1 MGVTCN
7 MLTRTAKKLLGGVLF
22 LVVLAGV
29 SVGYRAISSA
39 AGRRERAELLDQA
52 CGNLRELSNKPLP
65 TCESEL
71 QGEEKALGG
80 VYPRKLRCL
89 AALSDLEGYE
99 SCSDVN
105 HLESYP
111 E

>member
-1 MGVTCN
+1 

-22 LVVLAGV
+22 LVILAGV
-29 SVGYRAISSA
+29 SVGYRAMSSA
-39 AGRRERAELLDQA
+39 AGSRERAELLDQA
-52 CGNLRELSNKPLP
+52 CGHLRELSSKPLP

-80 VYPRKLRCL
+80 FYPRKLRCL
-89 AALSDLEGYE
+89 SALSSLEGYKA
-99 SCSDVN
+99 CSDVN
-105 HLESYP
+105 HLKSYP